1 MDDSK
6 SNVLI
11 YEFIIYFFIFE
22 IFLLAF
28 TTTGFFLLSEDLILL
43 IPGLLV
49 SLIIQVV
56 RIVMNFNG
64 VRKNIVRKV
73 FIIAEH
79 VITLYV
85 ITVTLLPGFRDFLL
99 FRVILILIK
108 IIDFILKILF
118 RHPEPPLF
126 THEFL
131 SRVLMN
137 SWYSIG

>member
-1 MDDSK
+1 MYRVVK
-6 SNVLI
+6 ELI
-11 YEFIIYFFIFE
+11 EIIIYFFIFE

-28 TTTGFFLLSEDLILL
+28 TITGFFLLDEYLILL
-43 IPGLLV
+43 IPGFLV

-56 RIVMNFNG
+56 RIVVNFNG

-85 ITVTLLPGFRDFLL
+85 ITVTLLPGFIDYPL
-99 FRVILILIK
+99 FTVILILIK

-118 RHPEPPLF
+118 RHSEPPLF